1 MKRLS
6 RLAGI
11 AALLLLVTWLGA
23 CSDSKPQLPLLSA
36 DAVILAFGDSLT
48 FGTGADREQSYP
60 AELARLTGLTVIN
73 AGIPGEVTAQGVR
86 RLPALLDRY
95 KPQLLLLCHGGNDL
109 LRKTGTA
116 MTRNNIE
123 KMISEADQR
132 DIPTLLIGVP
142 QPALMFLE
150 AAPIYNEIA
159 EQHGL
164 VYEGEILPQVEADN
178 KLKSDRI
185 HPNAE
190 GYRRMADAISELLRQ
205 SGALQ
210 DAAINPGK

>member
-6 RLAGI
+6 GLAGI
-11 AALLLLVTWLGA
+11 AALLLLAMGLGA

-48 FGTGADREQSYP
+48 FGTGANSEHSYP

-109 LRKTGTA
+109 LRKIGTA
-116 MTRNNIE
+116 MTRDNIE

-132 DIPTLLIGVP
+132 NIPTLLIGVP

-164 VYEGEILPQVEADN
+164 VYEGEILPEVEADN

-185 HPNAE
+185 HPNAA
-190 GYRRMADAISELLRQ
+190 GYRRMADAISQLLRQ
-205 SGALQ
+205 SGAL
-210 DAAINPGK
+210 

>member
-1 MKRLS
+1 MKKLS
-6 RLAGI
+6 RLTSI
-11 AALLLLVTWLGA
+11 AAMLLLAIGLGA
-23 CSDSKPQLPLLSA
+23 CSDYKLQAQLPPLSA

-48 FGTGADREQSYP
+48 FGTGADKEQSYP
-60 AELARLTGLTVIN
+60 AVLAQLTGLTVIN
-73 AGIPGEVTAQGVR
+73 AGMPGEVTTQGVR

-109 LRKTGTA
+109 LRKTA
-116 MTRNNIE
+116 SAVTRNNLE
-123 KMISEADQR
+123 KMITEADQR

-159 EQHGL
+159 EQRGL
-164 VYEGEILPQVEADN
+164 VYEGEILPEVEADN
-178 KLKSDRI
+178 QLKSDRI

-190 GYRRMADAISELLRQ
+190 GYRRMADAISQLLRD
-205 SGALQ
+205 SGAL
-210 DAAINPGK
+210 

>member
-1 MKRLS
+1 MKRLPG
-6 RLAGI
+6 LAGI
-11 AALLLLVTWLGA
+11 AALLLLAMGLGA

-48 FGTGADREQSYP
+48 FGTGANSEQSYP

-109 LRKTGTA
+109 LRKIGTA
-116 MTRNNIE
+116 MTRDNIE

-132 DIPTLLIGVP
+132 NIPTLLIGVP

-185 HPNAE
+185 HPNAA
-190 GYRRMADAISELLRQ
+190 GYRRMADAISQLLRQ
-205 SGALQ
+205 SGAL
-210 DAAINPGK
+210 

>member
-6 RLAGI
+6 GLAGI
-11 AALLLLVTWLGA
+11 AALLLLAMGLGA

-48 FGTGADREQSYP
+48 FGTGANSEHSYP

-109 LRKTGTA
+109 LRKIGTA
-116 MTRNNIE
+116 MTRDNIE
-123 KMISEADQR
+123 KMISAADQR
-132 DIPTLLIGVP
+132 NIPTLLIGVP

-185 HPNAE
+185 HPNAA
-190 GYRRMADAISELLRQ
+190 GYRRMADAISQLLRQ
-205 SGALQ
+205 SGAL
-210 DAAINPGK
+210 

>member
-1 MKRLS
+1 MKRP
-6 RLAGI
+6 AGLTG
-11 AALLLLVTWLGA
+11 LLLLALWLGA
-23 CSDSKPQLPLLSA
+23 CSDNRPQLPLLSA

-48 FGTGADREQSYP
+48 FGTGAHREQSYP

-73 AGIPGEVTAQGVR
+73 AGIPGEVTAQGVH

-109 LRKTGTA
+109 LRKTGAA
-116 MTRNNIE
+116 MTRDNIE
-123 KMISEADQR
+123 KMITAAAQR

-190 GYRRMADAISELLRQ
+190 GYRRMAEAISQLLRQ
-205 SGALQ
+205 SGAL
-210 DAAINPGK
+210 

>member
-6 RLAGI
+6 GLAGI
-11 AALLLLVTWLGA
+11 ATLLLLAIGLGA

-48 FGTGADREQSYP
+48 FGTGANSEHSYP

-116 MTRNNIE
+116 MTRDNIE
-123 KMISEADQR
+123 KMITAADQR
-132 DIPTLLIGVP
+132 NIPTLLIGVP

-150 AAPIYNEIA
+150 AAPIYKEIA

-164 VYEGEILPQVEADN
+164 VYEGEILPEVEADN

-185 HPNAE
+185 HPNAA
-190 GYRRMADAISELLRQ
+190 GYRRMADAISQLLRQ
-205 SGALQ
+205 SGAL
-210 DAAINPGK
+210 

>member
-6 RLAGI
+6 GLAGI
-11 AALLLLVTWLGA
+11 AALLLLAIGLGA

-48 FGTGADREQSYP
+48 FGTGANSEHSYP

-116 MTRNNIE
+116 VTRDNIE
-123 KMISEADQR
+123 KMISAADQR
-132 DIPTLLIGVP
+132 NIPTLLIGVP

-185 HPNAE
+185 HPNAA

-205 SGALQ
+205 SGAL
-210 DAAINPGK
+210 

>member
-6 RLAGI
+6 GLAGI
-11 AALLLLVTWLGA
+11 AALLLLAIGLGA

-48 FGTGADREQSYP
+48 FGTGANSEHSYP

-116 MTRNNIE
+116 VTRDNIE
-123 KMISEADQR
+123 KMITAADQR
-132 DIPTLLIGVP
+132 NIPTLLIGVP

-164 VYEGEILPQVEADN
+164 VYEGEILPEVEADN

-185 HPNAE
+185 HPNAA

-205 SGALQ
+205 SGAL
-210 DAAINPGK
+210 

>member
-6 RLAGI
+6 GLAGI
-11 AALLLLVTWLGA
+11 AGLLLLAIWLGA

-48 FGTGADREQSYP
+48 FGTGASKEQSYP

-109 LRKTGTA
+109 LRKIGSA
-116 MTRNNIE
+116 MTRDNIE
-123 KMISEADQR
+123 KMITAADQR
-132 DIPTLLIGVP
+132 NIPTLLIGVP

-150 AAPIYNEIA
+150 AAPIYNDIA

-190 GYRRMADAISELLRQ
+190 GYRRMADAIRALLRQ
-205 SGALQ
+205 SGAL
-210 DAAINPGK
+210 

>member
-6 RLAGI
+6 GLAGI
-11 AALLLLVTWLGA
+11 AALLLLAIGLGA

-48 FGTGADREQSYP
+48 FGTGANSEHSYP

-116 MTRNNIE
+116 VTRDNIE
-123 KMISEADQR
+123 KMITAADQR
-132 DIPTLLIGVP
+132 NIPTLLSWI
-142 QPALMFLE
+142 
-150 AAPIYNEIA
+150 
-159 EQHGL
+159 
-164 VYEGEILPQVEADN
+164 
-178 KLKSDRI
+178 
-185 HPNAE
+185 
-190 GYRRMADAISELLRQ
+190 
-205 SGALQ
+205 
-210 DAAINPGK
+210 

>member
-6 RLAGI
+6 GLAGI
-11 AALLLLVTWLGA
+11 AALLLLAIGLGA

-48 FGTGADREQSYP
+48 FGTGANSEHSYP

-116 MTRNNIE
+116 VTRDNIE
-123 KMISEADQR
+123 KMITAADQR
-132 DIPTLLIGVP
+132 NIPTLLIGVP

-185 HPNAE
+185 HPNAA
-190 GYRRMADAISELLRQ
+190 GYRRMADAISQLLRQ
-205 SGALQ
+205 SGAL
-210 DAAINPGK
+210 

>member
-1 MKRLS
+1 MKRLA

-11 AALLLLVTWLGA
+11 AGLLLLATWLGA
-23 CSDSKPQLPLLSA
+23 CSDNKPRLPLLSA

-48 FGTGADREQSYP
+48 FGTGADREHSYP
-60 AELARLTGLTVIN
+60 AVLARLTGLTVIN

-116 MTRNNIE
+116 MTRDNIE

-164 VYEGEILPQVEADN
+164 VYEGEILPEVEADN

-190 GYRRMADAISELLRQ
+190 GYRRMANAISQLLRQ
-205 SGALQ
+205 SGAL
-210 DAAINPGK
+210 

>member
-6 RLAGI
+6 GLAGI
-11 AALLLLVTWLGA
+11 AALLLLAIGLGA

-48 FGTGADREQSYP
+48 FGTGANSEHSYP

-116 MTRNNIE
+116 VTRDNIE
-123 KMISEADQR
+123 KMITAADQR
-132 DIPTLLIGVP
+132 NIPTLLIGVP

-159 EQHGL
+159 EQHVL

-185 HPNAE
+185 HPNAA
-190 GYRRMADAISELLRQ
+190 GYRRMADAISQLLRQ
-205 SGALQ
+205 SGAL
-210 DAAINPGK
+210 

>member
-1 MKRLS
+1 MKRHS

-11 AALLLLVTWLGA
+11 TALLLLAIGLGA

-48 FGTGADREQSYP
+48 FGTGANSEHSYP

-109 LRKTGTA
+109 LRKIGTA
-116 MTRNNIE
+116 MTRDNIE

-132 DIPTLLIGVP
+132 AIPTLLIGVP

-164 VYEGEILPQVEADN
+164 VYEGEILPEVEADN

-185 HPNAE
+185 HPNAA

-210 DAAINPGK
+210 DAATNTRK

>member
-11 AALLLLVTWLGA
+11 AALLLLAIGLGA

>member
-6 RLAGI
+6 GLAGI
-11 AALLLLVTWLGA
+11 AALLLLAIGLGA

-48 FGTGADREQSYP
+48 FGTGANSEQSYP

-109 LRKTGTA
+109 LRKIGTA
-116 MTRNNIE
+116 MTRDNIE

-132 DIPTLLIGVP
+132 NIPTLLIGVP

-185 HPNAE
+185 HPNAA
-190 GYRRMADAISELLRQ
+190 GYRRMADAISQLLRQ
-205 SGALQ
+205 SGAL
-210 DAAINPGK
+210 

>member
-6 RLAGI
+6 GLAGI
-11 AALLLLVTWLGA
+11 AALLLLAIGLGA

-48 FGTGADREQSYP
+48 FGTGANSEHSYP

-109 LRKTGTA
+109 LRKIGTA
-116 MTRNNIE
+116 MTRDNIE
-123 KMISEADQR
+123 KMISAADQR
-132 DIPTLLIGVP
+132 NIPTLLIGVP

-185 HPNAE
+185 HPNAA

-205 SGALQ
+205 SGAL
-210 DAAINPGK
+210 

>member
-1 MKRLS
+1 MKKLS

-11 AALLLLVTWLGA
+11 AALLLLAIGLGA
-23 CSDSKPQLPLLSA
+23 CSDHKPQLPLLSA

-48 FGTGADREQSYP
+48 FGTGADKEQSYP
-60 AELARLTGLTVIN
+60 AVLAQLTGLTVIN
-73 AGIPGEVTAQGVR
+73 AGIPGEVTAQGVQ

-109 LRKTGTA
+109 LRKTATA
-116 MTRNNIE
+116 VTRDNLD
-123 KMISEADQR
+123 KMITEADQR

-159 EQHGL
+159 EQRGL
-164 VYEGEILPQVEADN
+164 VYEGEILPEVEADN

-190 GYRRMADAISELLRQ
+190 GYRRMADAISQLLRD
-205 SGALQ
+205 SGAR
-210 DAAINPGK
+210 

>member
-6 RLAGI
+6 GLAGI
-11 AALLLLVTWLGA
+11 AALLLLAIGLGA

>member
-6 RLAGI
+6 GLAGI
-11 AALLLLVTWLGA
+11 AALLLLAIGLGA

-48 FGTGADREQSYP
+48 FGTGANSEHSYP

-109 LRKTGTA
+109 LRKIGTA
-116 MTRNNIE
+116 MTRDNIE
-123 KMISEADQR
+123 KMISAADQR
-132 DIPTLLIGVP
+132 NIPTLLIGVP

-185 HPNAE
+185 HPNAA
-190 GYRRMADAISELLRQ
+190 GYRRMADAISQLLRQ
-205 SGALQ
+205 SGAL
-210 DAAINPGK
+210 

>member
-6 RLAGI
+6 GLAGI
-11 AALLLLVTWLGA
+11 AALLLLAIGLGA

-48 FGTGADREQSYP
+48 FGTGANSEHSYP

-109 LRKTGTA
+109 LRKIGTA
-116 MTRNNIE
+116 MTRDNIE

-132 DIPTLLIGVP
+132 NIPTLLIGVP

-164 VYEGEILPQVEADN
+164 VYEGEILPEVEADN

-185 HPNAE
+185 HPNAA
-190 GYRRMADAISELLRQ
+190 GYRRMADAISQLLRQ
-205 SGALQ
+205 SGAL
-210 DAAINPGK
+210 

>member
-1 MKRLS
+1 MKRLA

-11 AALLLLVTWLGA
+11 AGLLLLATWLGA

-48 FGTGADREQSYP
+48 FGTGADREHSYP

-116 MTRNNIE
+116 MTRDNIE

-132 DIPTLLIGVP
+132 NIPTLLIGVP

-164 VYEGEILPQVEADN
+164 VYEGEILPEVEADN

-190 GYRRMADAISELLRQ
+190 GYRRMADAISQLLRQ
-205 SGALQ
+205 SGAL
-210 DAAINPGK
+210 